1 MIEYDR
7 ERDYMFIIV
16 FCIYYVLGVISMQL
30 PVVLLQ
36 FIWIAV
42 LLIMLLLYYSGIA
55 FTRNSATVYYS

>member
-7 ERDYMFIIV
+7 EKDKLWWTLFAV
-16 FCIYYVLGVISMQL
+16 YYVLAVIAMQL
-30 PVVLLQ
+30 SVVLLQ

-42 LLIMLLLYYSGIA
+42 LLVMLLLYYSGIA